1 MPLSYRVVCNQ
12 RMALSYA
19 DAVQGLPR
27 QLSVL
32 GFRFYEFLSLSLS
45 FILKFH
51 FPFRT

>member
-19 DAVQGLPR
+19 DALQGLPR

-32 GFRFYEFLSLSLS
+32 GFRFYDFLPLS
-45 FILKFH
+45 FIHKFH